1 MDILHTYYLQLVMW
15 PRGLSTD
22 PTTPSSCPRSYR
34 MIPNFKLEHF
44 LYFMTW
50 KLRRHF
56 YCYIFPKTTFLWF
69 FCRKSYLDFS
79 KGCYWRLGSIFT
91 GMYLQKTGFFWWFF
105 CRKSYLYFSK
115 ESYYCE
121 KWMETI
127 AFFSFSF
134 RGNISLLKFFVKE
147 IKENS

>member
-1 MDILHTYYLQLVMW
+1 MDILHTYYLQLFMW

-69 FCRKSYLDFS
+69 FCRKSYLYFS
-79 KGCYWRLGSIFT
+79 KECYWRLKSIFT
-91 GMYLQKTGFFWWFF
+91 AMYLQKTGFFDDFF
-105 CRKSYLYFSK
+105 A
-115 ESYYCE
+115 E
-121 KWMETI
+121 KVIYIFLRNLTTVKNEWKQLL
-127 AFFSFSF
+127 FF
-134 RGNISLLKFFVKE
+134 LLVFVV
-147 IKENS
+147 IYHCWIFLWRR

>member
-1 MDILHTYYLQLVMW
+1 MDILHTIYNLS
-15 PRGLSTD
+15 RGLSTD
-22 PTTPSSCPRSYR
+22 PPTLSSCPRSYW
-34 MIPNFKLEHF
+34 MTPNFKLEHF

-56 YCYIFPKTTFLWF
+56 YCYVFPKTAFLWF
-69 FCRKSYLDFS
+69 FCRKSYLYFF
-79 KGCYWRLGSIFT
+79 KECYWKLKMHFYCYVSP
-91 GMYLQKTGFFWWFF
+91 KDCFFDDFF

-115 ESYYCE
+115 ESYCCE

-127 AFFSFSF
+127 VFPFSF